1 MLEMITKNCSQ
12 HFQIAA
18 KVHLQSK
25 MTIYIAFLVRKFQLQ
40 LNNGKK
46 NFEINTW

>member
-12 HFQIAA
+12 HFQIATE
-18 KVHLQSK
+18 VHLQSK
-25 MTIYIAFLVRKFQLQ
+25 STIYIAFSVRKLQLQ

-46 NFEINTW
+46 NFEFNKW